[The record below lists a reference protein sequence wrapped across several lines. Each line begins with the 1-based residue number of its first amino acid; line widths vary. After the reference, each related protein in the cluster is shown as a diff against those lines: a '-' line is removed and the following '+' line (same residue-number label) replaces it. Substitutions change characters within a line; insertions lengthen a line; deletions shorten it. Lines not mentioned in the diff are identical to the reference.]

1 MSRVT
6 CHMRSMRSLGTPHTT
21 PAAPPKAGATHAGSP
36 AGAPVAERS
45 TLATIGSLLPYLWPR
60 GDLRS
65 RTRVVVAMSFLLLSK
80 IATVYVPIVYSHA
93 VDALAPKMGA
103 TAGAAGSLLL
113 IPSALIIAYGLLRV
127 AASGFGEMRDAV
139 FASVQM
145 QAARRVALETF
156 QHMHRLSLRFHMDRQ
171 TGGLSRAIERGTLG
185 IQQMLRMTIF
195 NVIPT
200 IIEMLMVTTI
210 LWVMFDWRFA
220 LVTFLAVSL
229 YMGFTLYFTNRRVR
243 IRRVMNESDSDAQ
256 TKAIDSLLNYETVKY
271 FGNEVHEAARYD
283 ESLARYERAAVRNQV
298 TLNMLNLGQAAII
311 AVGLAVVMLMAAQG
325 VQDGSMSVGRF
336 VLVNTY
342 LMQLYQP
349 LNMLGFVYREIKQG
363 LVDMEQMFRLMRVDP
378 EISDRPGAT
387 ALAAHLAD
395 GPAGEVRFEGVHF
408 GYNPDREIL
417 KGIDFTIPAG
427 GKLAIV
433 GPTGAGKSTISRL
446 LFRFYDTTAGRVV
459 IDGQD
464 IRDVTQESL
473 RAAIGVV
480 PQDTV
485 LFNDTIR
492 YNIAYGRPGATQ
504 AEIEAAARAAQVHD
518 FVLKLPEGYDTR
530 VGERGLKLSGGEK
543 QRVAIA
549 RTILK
554 DPRILLLDEATSA
567 LDSRTEQDIQIALR
581 AVSRHRTTL
590 VIAHRLSTVVDADEI
605 IVLSDGLVAER
616 GSHAELLAKGGVFAR
631 MWALQAEQDELPAV
645 ETAIGDSVQPA
656 TSQSVAAQ

>member
-1 MSRVT
+1 M
-6 CHMRSMRSLGTPHTT
+6 
-21 PAAPPKAGATHAGSP
+21 PAASP
-36 AGAPVAERS
+36 GAPISERS
-45 TLATIGSLLPYLWPR
+45 TFATIRSLLPYLWPH
-60 GDLRS
+60 GDLRARS
-65 RTRVVVAMSFLLLSK
+65 RVVAAMSFLVLSK
-80 IATVYVPIVYSHA
+80 VATVYVPIVYSHA
-93 VDALAPKMGA
+93 VDALAPRLDA
-103 TAGAAGSLLL
+103 TAGAAGSVML
-113 IPSALIIAYGLLRV
+113 IPTALIVAYGLLRV

-200 IIEMLMVTTI
+200 IIEMLMVTSI

-220 LVTFLAVSL
+220 LVTFLAVTL
-229 YMGFTLYFTNRRVR
+229 YLGFTLYFTNRRVR
-243 IRRVMNESDSDAQ
+243 IRRVMNDSDSEAQ
-256 TKAIDSLLNYETVKY
+256 TKAVDSLLNYETVKY
-271 FGNEVHEAARYD
+271 FGNEAHEARRYD
-283 ESLARYERAAVRNQV
+283 ESLARYERAAVRSQV
-298 TLNMLNLGQAAII
+298 SLNMLNLGQATII
-311 AVGLAVVMLMAAQG
+311 AIGLAVVMLMAADG
-325 VQDGSMSVGRF
+325 VRDGSMSVGRF

-363 LVDMEQMFRLMRVDP
+363 LVDMEQMFRLMGVEP
-378 EISDRPGAT
+378 EIADRPGAG

-408 GYNPDREIL
+408 AYRPDREIL
-417 KGIDFTIPAG
+417 KGVDFTVPAG

-446 LFRFYDTTAGRVV
+446 LFRFYDTTAGKVM

-492 YNIAYGRPGATQ
+492 YNIAYGSPGASQ

-518 FVLKLPEGYDTR
+518 FVLKLPEGYDTK

-567 LDSRTEQDIQIALR
+567 LDTRTEQDIQTALR

-605 IVLSDGLVAER
+605 IVLDNGRVAER
-616 GSHAELLAKGGVFAR
+616 GSHAELLAKGGLFAR
-631 MWALQAEQDELPAV
+631 MWALQAEQDALPQPDQQIPA
-645 ETAIGDSVQPA
+645 ET
-656 TSQSVAAQ
+656 